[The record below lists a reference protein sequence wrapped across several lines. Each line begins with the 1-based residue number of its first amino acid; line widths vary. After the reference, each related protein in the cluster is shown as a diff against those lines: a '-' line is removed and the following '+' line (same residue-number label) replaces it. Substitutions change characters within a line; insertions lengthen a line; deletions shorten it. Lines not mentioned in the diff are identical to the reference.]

1 MDPITTAIVS
11 ALADLSV
18 SAVKDAYTGLK
29 SLLIH
34 RFGPRSKVVVA
45 VDGLESQPA
54 SQGRQL
60 VLAEEIAATRA
71 PEDADL
77 LRTAAALLSAIEANG
92 GSTVSVQ
99 QFVQGDRNAVSG
111 TGNVTV
117 HHHA

>member
-1 MDPITTAIVS
+1 MDPITTAIVR

-18 SAVKDAYTGLK
+18 NAVKDAYTGLK
-29 SLLIH
+29 SLLVR
-34 RFGPRSKVVVA
+34 RFGPQSKVVVA
-45 VDGLESQPA
+45 VDGLEDQPA
-54 SQGRQL
+54 SDGRQL
-60 VLAEEIAATRA
+60 VLAEEIAAARA

-77 LRTAAALLSAIEANG
+77 VRMAEVLLAAIETNG
-92 GSTVSVQ
+92 GPAASVQ

>member
-1 MDPITTAIVS
+1 MDPITTAIVR

-18 SAVKDAYTGLK
+18 KAVKDVYTGLK
-29 SLLIH
+29 SLLIQ
-34 RFGPRSKVVVA
+34 RFGPQSKVIVA
-45 VDGLESQPA
+45 VEGLEGHPA
-54 SQGRQL
+54 SEGRQL
-60 VLAEEIAATRA
+60 VLAEEIATARA

-77 LRTAAALLSAIEANG
+77 VRTAEALLAAIEANG
-92 GSTVSVQ
+92 GPAASVQ